1 MLVAMTMAAA
11 GCVLVGVYPAA
22 LYGLLP
28 WPVGYVPYTY
38 PHVVVQL
45 QLLLFS
51 ALAFAWLKVSG
62 IYPAELRSV
71 NLDVDWLYRRVA
83 AQAWRRGAA
92 WIAGARQAAASVGA
106 RSGAPLLRALG
117 SAEPLARPRGS
128 GVAALL
134 TGLLLAGYLLLHYLG
149 LGRP

>member
-1 MLVAMTMAAA
+1 MTIAAA
-11 GCVLVGVYPAA
+11 GCVLVGVYPAV

-28 WPVGYVPYTY
+28 WPVSYAPYTY

-51 ALAFAWLKVSG
+51 AIAFAWLKISG

-71 NLDVDWLYRRVA
+71 NLDVDWLYRRAA
-83 AQAWRRGAA
+83 AQAWRAVS
-92 WIAGARQAAASVGA
+92 ARLESAREALANAGA
-106 RSGAPLLRALG
+106 RSGAPLLHVLGIAESLAL
-117 SAEPLARPRGS
+117 PRGS

-134 TGLLLAGYLLLHYLG
+134 TGLLLASYLLVHYLG
-149 LGRP
+149 IGRP